1 MGSAVFF
8 LGAVFFFWDVS
19 ARWFRAKK
27 TAHELG
33 LRMVRDEHKVSDMEQ
48 RKAPKFIKIGE
59 LERRLMRA
67 KQEAHEKMTAKQVS
81 DLKSAAEKTA
91 KAEAQ
96 HIAVQVAKI
105 EAATAATAAKKTAL
119 ISTFSKLRGS
129 WAARAKKQLEEVD
142 GMLEAVKTLQLA
154 ARRKVC
160 CAHWSAS
167 CAQTARAKEMGG
179 DGGSRWEQMGADGQ
193 MGSR

>member
-67 KQEAHEKMTAKQVS
+67 KQEAQEKMAAKQAS
-81 DLKSAAEKTA
+81 HLKS
-91 KAEAQ
+91 
-96 HIAVQVAKI
+96 
-105 EAATAATAAKKTAL
+105 KK
-119 ISTFSKLRGS
+119 RGRRS
-129 WAARAKKQLEEVD
+129 ERVSRDL
-142 GMLEAVKTLQLA
+142 
-154 ARRKVC
+154 ARRGCNGDQLSPSIRRGLANAPSPSPSPEGVWTK
-160 CAHWSAS
+160 HTFGILFPERLPF
-167 CAQTARAKEMGG
+167 QAKRFFQSNSE
-179 DGGSRWEQMGADGQ
+179 SH
-193 MGSR
+193 

>member
-1 MGSAVFF
+1 MRAVLFF
-8 LGAVFFFWDVS
+8 GGELCFLFGRCLRS
-19 ARWFRAKK
+19 FR
-27 TAHELG
+27 AHELG
-33 LRMVRDEHKVSDMEQ
+33 LRMVRDEHKVSDMKQ

-67 KQEAHEKMTAKQVS
+67 KQEAQEKMAAKQVS

-142 GMLEAVKTLQLA
+142 GMLEAVKTLQLHS
-154 ARRKVC
+154 RITQSVTLWCNTHSLVLCITLSITPFSKVPK
-160 CAHWSAS
+160 SVI
-167 CAQTARAKEMGG
+167 
-179 DGGSRWEQMGADGQ
+179 
-193 MGSR
+193 